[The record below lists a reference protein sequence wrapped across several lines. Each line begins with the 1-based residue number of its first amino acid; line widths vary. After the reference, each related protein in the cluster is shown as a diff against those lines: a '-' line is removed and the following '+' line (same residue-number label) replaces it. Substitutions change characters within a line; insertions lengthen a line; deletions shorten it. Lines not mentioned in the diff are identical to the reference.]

1 MTQRIELT
9 LAMSLQ
15 AVPKSQQ
22 LVPAS
27 EPSTPVLTVKVFV
40 FIGNFKIACFLES
53 DLEEQ
58 TPKPSRFRRTLPVN
72 NSDEDEAYTRTPS
85 TQSSSPSSSASSASS
100 ASDSESSAAGT
111 DDDELVQIQRSKR
124 LRAQEKEARAR
135 RLRSRMSE
143 SEKLRSSFRQHDQNP
158 SKQVEEDAALAA
170 ALAAG
175 YYSDDERAIR
185 EAASSSAHYNPYER
199 RFGYN
204 ERPPPRRSGRA
215 AAVASAARVAFY
227 SSLINPE
234 SNVHDLIG
242 TPHNNP
248 QSRYNLRSNR
258 STPTTT
264 VGNNSIFNEFMAE
277 GFDPHAL
284 LPTHLS
290 RHHQSGLDDRLFDD
304 GMNNR
309 NEAAGTQSGEGTAG
323 EDGNHLSEG
332 QQASGTLSM
341 AALEQI
347 AGMDGYVR
355 KLKEM
360 IVFPLIYPHLF
371 EKLNISLPRGVLF
384 HGPPGTGK
392 TLMARLLAEAC
403 STSTR
408 KVTFF
413 MRNGSDCLSKWIG
426 EAERNMRLL
435 FKKAKECQPAII
447 FFDEIDG
454 LAPERTGRQDQ
465 SHISLVSTLLA
476 LMDGLDDRGQVVVIG
491 ATNRIHSID
500 SALRRPGRFD
510 REFYFGLPDEPA
522 RTKILQ
528 IHTKTWDPPIDES
541 LAQELASRTSGFSGA
556 DMKVKKEGKGMGNLY
571 LALSFLGI
579 VC

>member
-1 MTQRIELT
+1 M
-9 LAMSLQ
+9 
-15 AVPKSQQ
+15 
-22 LVPAS
+22 
-27 EPSTPVLTVKVFV
+27 
-40 FIGNFKIACFLES
+40 
-53 DLEEQ
+53 
-58 TPKPSRFRRTLPVN
+58 RRTLLNN
-72 NSDEDEAYTRTPS
+72 NSDEDEAYSRTPS
-85 TQSSSPSSSASSASS
+85 TVSSSDSSSTSSAL
-100 ASDSESSAAGT
+100 DSETSAAGT
-111 DDDELVQIQRSKR
+111 DDDELVQLHRSKR

-135 RLRSRMSE
+135 RMRSRTSE
-143 SEKLRSSFRQHDQNP
+143 SEKLRSSFRQTSP
-158 SKQVEEDAALAA
+158 GSSKQVEEDAALAA

-185 EAASSSAHYNPYER
+185 DASTASNYNPYER
-199 RFGYN
+199 RSGYN
-204 ERPPPRRSGRA
+204 NRPPPRRSGRA

-234 SNVHDLIG
+234 SNVHDLIA
-242 TPHNNP
+242 TPHQP
-248 QSRYNLRSNR
+248 RYNLRSSR
-258 STPTTT
+258 STPTATT
-264 VGNNSIFNEFMAE
+264 GSNSIFTDFMAE

-290 RHHQSGLDDRLFDD
+290 RHHQSGIDDRLFDD

-309 NEAAGTQSGEGTAG
+309 AEANATQNEGEGGRGDENDTIC
-323 EDGNHLSEG
+323 EG
-332 QQASGTLSM
+332 QQASGTMSM

-347 AGMDGYVR
+347 AGMDGYIR

-360 IVFPLIYPHLF
+360 IVFPLIYSHLF

-403 STSTR
+403 SDSTR

-522 RTKILQ
+522 RAKILK
-528 IHTKTWDPPIDES
+528 IHTKTWEPSIEDS
-541 LAQELASRTSGFSGA
+541 LAVELASRTSGFSGA
-556 DMKVKKEGKGMGNLY
+556 DMKVIEGVKILIVFLIFFIGFVCRSCFKSSSKKFSSS
-571 LALSFLGI
+571 LSLTETD
-579 VC
+579 

>member
-1 MTQRIELT
+1 M
-9 LAMSLQ
+9 
-15 AVPKSQQ
+15 
-22 LVPAS
+22 
-27 EPSTPVLTVKVFV
+27 
-40 FIGNFKIACFLES
+40 
-53 DLEEQ
+53 
-58 TPKPSRFRRTLPVN
+58 
-72 NSDEDEAYTRTPS
+72 
-85 TQSSSPSSSASSASS
+85 QSSSSSASSTA

-111 DDDELVQIQRSKR
+111 DDDELVRIQRSNR

-135 RLRSRMSE
+135 RLRSKMSE
-143 SEKLRSSFRQHDQNP
+143 SEKLRSSFRKVDDADS
-158 SKQVEEDAALAA
+158 SKQQVQDDAALAA

-185 EAASSSAHYNPYER
+185 EAASSAARFNPYER
-199 RFGYN
+199 RFGFN
-204 ERPPPRRSGRA
+204 EQRPPPPPRRSGRA
-215 AAVASAARVAFY
+215 AAAASAARVAFY
-227 SSLINPE
+227 SSLIDPE
-234 SNVHDLIG
+234 SSVHDLIG
-242 TPHNNP
+242 TPHQNP

-258 STPTTT
+258 STPTAAT
-264 VGNNSIFNEFMAE
+264 GNSSIFTDFMTE

-290 RHHQSGLDDRLFDD
+290 RRPHHHHHQSRFDDDRLFDD
-304 GMNNR
+304 GMSNR
-309 NEAAGTQSGEGTAG
+309 NEAAANQNGENAVG
-323 EDGNHLSEG
+323 EDGHHPIIEG
-332 QQASGTLSM
+332 QQASGTLSL
-341 AALEQI
+341 AALDQI
-347 AGMDGYVR
+347 AGMDGFVR

-403 STSTR
+403 SSSTR

-510 REFYFGLPDEPA
+510 REFFFGLPDEPG

-528 IHTKTWDPPIDES
+528 IHTKTWDPPIDGA

-556 DMKVKKEGKGMGNLY
+556 DMKVASVVAVIAVIVIMFCRLC
-571 LALSFLGI
+571 ALRQL
-579 VC
+579 